1 MSLPRALVVLAGACR
16 VYGGGR
22 AAVVGLQP
30 TTCAVAED
38 SRIALVGPPG
48 SGKSTLLNLMAGYDA
63 PTLGT
68 VHWPG
73 ASGRPTDAVAMI
85 SQAPALLPQLTVLE
99 NAAMPLRLMGTP
111 PGEATRIA
119 TNALGLLGLEDLR
132 DRRADE
138 ISTGEGQ
145 LVAVARALVGEPR
158 LILAD
163 QPTEQLDAALGRRVI
178 DILVAA
184 ADQCRAGLVVS
195 TQDRLVAERLGER
208 WSMEAGRLECARP
221 AC

>member
-16 VYGGGR
+16 IYGRGR
-22 AAVVGLQP
+22 TAVVGLQP
-30 TTCAVAED
+30 TTCAVAPE

-48 SGKSTLLNLMAGYDA
+48 SGKSTLLNIMSGYDA

-68 VHWPG
+68 VAWPG
-73 ASGRPTDAVAMI
+73 WSGRPTDAVAMI
-85 SQAPALLPQLTVLE
+85 CQAPALLPSLTVLE
-99 NAAMPLRLMGTP
+99 NTAMPLRMLGTP
-111 PGEATRIA
+111 PGEATRVA
-119 TNALGLLGLEDLR
+119 TNALGLLGLEELR

-138 ISTGEGQ
+138 VSAGEAQ

-184 ADQCRAGLVVS
+184 ADHCGAGLVVS
-195 TQDRLVAERLGER
+195 TQDRLVAERLREQ
-208 WSMEAGRLECARP
+208 WSMEAGRLERLRP